1 MLKGLL
7 KLSWIET
14 KVFMRE
20 PLGFIGSLAMPV
32 IVFVIF
38 GRAVQSDSGRNA
50 SAADAPFNVAILAA
64 MLIAF
69 SAVQSLIAIIAIYR
83 EGGILKRLRSTP
95 LSPVAI
101 LGAHVLVKLALTA
114 VTLGLLVLAGRRV
127 FPGGLPADL
136 LSFAAAALISTLSIL
151 SMGFVL
157 ASIVPTARFAQPLG
171 AAVLYPMLAL
181 SGLFFSIE
189 QLPRA
194 VRAVA
199 LVLPTTHAV
208 SLMQGLWDGEGW
220 VAQWQNV
227 GALALAFVLC
237 IALST
242 RWFRWE

>member
-20 PLGFIGSLAMPV
+20 PLGFIGSLLMPV

-38 GRAVQSDSGRNA
+38 GRAVQSDSGVDA

-101 LGAHVLVKLALTA
+101 LGAHVLVKLGLTA
-114 VTLGLLVLAGRRV
+114 VTLVLLVLAGRRV
-127 FPGGLPADL
+127 FPAGLPDDL
-136 LSFAAAALISTLSIL
+136 PSFAVAALISTLSIL

-171 AAVLYPMLAL
+171 AAVLYPMLAV

-189 QLPRA
+189 SLPR
-194 VRAVA
+194 VIRSIA
-199 LVLPTTHAV
+199 LMLPTTHAV
-208 SLMQGLWDGEGW
+208 SLMQGLWDGGGW
-220 VAQWQNV
+220 AAQWPSIA
-227 GALALAFVLC
+227 ALALAFAVC